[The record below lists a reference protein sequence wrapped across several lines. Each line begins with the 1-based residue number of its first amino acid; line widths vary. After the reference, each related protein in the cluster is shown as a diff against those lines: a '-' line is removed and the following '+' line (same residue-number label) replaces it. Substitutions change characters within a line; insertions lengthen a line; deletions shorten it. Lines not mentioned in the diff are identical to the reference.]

1 MAVTACMQKENE
13 EGKLRAISANES
25 VKEKWQRSRK
35 SVELEVTAKGEQMPM
50 RIGVFAESNEA
61 TEEESESIN
70 GIPFI
75 RSKEGNTYRPEN
87 SAIYTGDTAAIFRIS
102 WPYTAKL
109 KLCDTINL
117 DAPFDAWL
125 YGIETSREITDEKM
139 KIKIGLQHS
148 TSMVRLRLE
157 SADMRKI
164 LSETSLSGSNIYTA
178 GDYVPYTGKWLNLRG
193 AGNPISLTMD
203 KRMSRYQYID
213 FVIPPSPHAGDVKIA
228 IKADGEQ
235 YIVKTTLPRLG
246 RGEMTQ
252 LNMELADDGLR
263 IKSSWIEGERGVET
277 EQAACTDSIAE
288 GDYLLSDGSTSRVYG
303 KDAVA
308 VVIESDGRHGKAV
321 ALKDMD
327 GLICF
332 GKEKYSSGILFT
344 SVDKQKTEGYIN
356 PTRAT
361 SIDELQRIVY
371 TPTMAYPTD
380 CALGYTDGCLLS
392 QKLQSQKKEWDKDEL
407 GAYINKTDAAYVPSL
422 GELAK
427 LYYILN
433 PYKGE
438 TFSPEGFSRP
448 SGVYTSIS
456 ESTEGRNYIM
466 DFDTGL
472 ASGNVSKKTRLRLRM
487 FYLF

>member
-1 MAVTACMQKENE
+1 MAVTACVQKENE

-35 SVELEVTAKGEQMPM
+35 SVELDVTAKGEQMPM

-75 RSKEGNTYRPEN
+75 RSKERNTYRPEN

-109 KLCDTINL
+109 KLSDTISL

-125 YGIETSREITDEKM
+125 YGIETNREITDEKM

-148 TSMVRLRLE
+148 TSMVRLRFE

-213 FVIPPSPHAGDVKIA
+213 FVIPPSPHAGDVKIG

-246 RGEMTQ
+246 RGEITQ

-288 GDYLLSDGSTSRVYG
+288 GDYLLSDGNTSRVYG
-303 KDAVA
+303 KDAIA

-327 GLICF
+327 GLLR
-332 GKEKYSSGILFT
+332 KRKVHKRYSVYHCG
-344 SVDKQKTEGYIN
+344 QAENG
-356 PTRAT
+356 
-361 SIDELQRIVY
+361 RIY
-371 TPTMAYPTD
+371 QPD
-380 CALGYTDGCLLS
+380 
-392 QKLQSQKKEWDKDEL
+392 QSHL
-407 GAYINKTDAAYVPSL
+407 H
-422 GELAK
+422 
-427 LYYILN
+427 
-433 PYKGE
+433 
-438 TFSPEGFSRP
+438 
-448 SGVYTSIS
+448 
-456 ESTEGRNYIM
+456 
-466 DFDTGL
+466 
-472 ASGNVSKKTRLRLRM
+472 
-487 FYLF
+487 